1 MAKGRIEINE
11 ALCKGCTL
19 CTLNCPKE
27 ILHMAQDRFNAKGYR
42 PVEIIDPEGQCTGCS
57 ICAIICPEAAITV
70 FRMVK
75 AKDRVAEKV

>member
-1 MAKGRIEINE
+1 MAKGRVEIDE
-11 ALCKGCTL
+11 SLCKGCTL

-42 PVEIIDPEGQCTGCS
+42 PVELIDPEGECTGCS

-70 FRMVK
+70 YRMVK
-75 AKDRVAEKV
+75 AQDRVAEKV